1 MSFLYYDKIV
11 LLLFLIWISILNL
24 RLSFNCYERPTI
36 SVCKNK
42 ADWIRK
48 EKENAKSV
56 ATILLRAASQ
66 TGKFGHNFD
75 GIERDRI
82 NGELNQSIRTP
93 TPGELGC
100 VPRDDVA
107 YIYCHRFLEPLIVC
121 WAEIKKYFIGWVSWI
136 VSRLIWTNLI
146 QDLDQLLQ
154 LLVSKKVFF
163 LRLFYSTTFFIYE
176 FSSENFCL
184 SQNTRGFL
192 GKTLSD
198 DKIFSR
204 FWKERFFSLGRR
216 KKKQKKPYFI

>member
-1 MSFLYYDKIV
+1 MYNKIV

-42 ADWIRK
+42 TYWIRK
-48 EKENAKSV
+48 EKENANSV
-56 ATILLRAASQ
+56 VTILLRASQ

-100 VPRDDVA
+100 VPRDVA
-107 YIYCHRFLEPLIVC
+107 FIYCHRFLEPLIVC

-154 LLVSKKVFF
+154 LFFFSKSFFFYLKFSSTIFF
-163 LRLFYSTTFFIYE
+163 LI
-176 FSSENFCL
+176 
-184 SQNTRGFL
+184 Q
-192 GKTLSD
+192 
-198 DKIFSR
+198 
-204 FWKERFFSLGRR
+204 
-216 KKKQKKPYFI
+216 